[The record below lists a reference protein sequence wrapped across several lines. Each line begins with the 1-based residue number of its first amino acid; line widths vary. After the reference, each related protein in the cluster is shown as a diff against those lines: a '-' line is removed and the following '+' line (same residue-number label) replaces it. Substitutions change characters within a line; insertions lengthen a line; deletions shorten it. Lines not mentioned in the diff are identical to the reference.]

1 MTLLKRLS
9 LDYDDF
15 AKHFKVEGGNLVRLI
30 DARRTKAGQIVGCPN
45 NEGYLKFGHKGKVYS
60 VHRVIYLLTHKE
72 DPECVDHING
82 NVADNRPENLRAA
95 VIQTNAYNAKIQVNN
110 TSGCKGVHHLKDGH
124 GYQANINY
132 NGKRKF
138 LGTFKTFED
147 AKEFISLAREMVHG
161 EFANHGV
168 AHV

>member
-1 MTLLKRLS
+1 MTNVKRLP

-30 DARRTKAGQIVGCPN
+30 DARRTKAGQIVGSPN
-45 NEGYLKFGHKGKVYS
+45 NEGYLKFGHKSKVYS

-95 VIQTNAYNAKIQVNN
+95 VIQTNAYNQKLSKIN
-110 TSGCKGVHHLKDGH
+110 TSGCKGVHHLKDGN
-124 GYQANINY
+124 GYQASIKY
-132 NGKRKF
+132 NRKRKF
-138 LGTFKTFED
+138 LGTFKSLED
-147 AKEFISLAREMVHG
+147 AKEFIELAREMVHG
-161 EFANHGV
+161 QFANHGV
-168 AHV
+168 PV